1 MAVNKVTYAGRVLI
15 DLSDSTATASN
26 TLNGVIGYGANGERF
41 VGTADMSNLYATGR
55 KIPVALPVSGWNE
68 VDGVYSQTVTAAV
81 SATDKAIAQILLTDD
96 DLETMTAE
104 LAADENLIKVDLCS
118 GYIQVEIAELPEVEL
133 SLEVAIIEGLAA
145 SNKAAVMCAN
155 GETRSFILT
164 ADAWVESGEYYTQ
177 TVAVDGLTDG
187 ITYGDILLPDDSNAS
202 REIAEALKVG
212 KFVTAN
218 GSITAIAY
226 VYPPKVDLQ
235 YFIKTFK
242 ESE

>member
-1 MAVNKVTYAGRVLI
+1 MGVNKIHLANGETLI
-15 DLSDSTATASN
+15 DMTSATATAS
-26 TLNGVIGYGANGERF
+26 TIIEGFTAYGADGELIR
-41 VGTADMSNLYATGR
+41 GTASADSYAKAR
-55 KIPVALPVSGWNE
+55 KI
-68 VDGVYSQTVTAAV
+68 TVTLDPSEWTDCGDVYAQNVTANV
-81 SATDKAIAQILLTDD
+81 SANDEAIAQILLSDD

-118 GYIQVEIAELPEVEL
+118 GYIQVEIAELPEVAL

-145 SNKAAVMCAN
+145 SNKAAVMCAD
-155 GETRSFILT
+155 GKTRSFILT
-164 ADAWVESGEYYTQ
+164 ADAWVESGEHYTQ

-187 ITYGDILLPDDSNAS
+187 ITYGDILLSDDNSAS
-202 REIAEALKVG
+202 REITEALKVG
-212 KFVTAN
+212 KFETAN
-218 GSITAIAY
+218 GSITAFAY